1 MRIFAR
7 NKFLSF
13 FGGILSIIVIVLAYN
28 SVLKWSAE
36 EAHSVSSNY
45 SKCLGL
51 KSMANESEVLEVMGQ
66 PDSIYVAEPGQQK
79 GRRVLLYK
87 NPSGMDDDNRI
98 YVDTSTSRVLLVYCS
113 NDRIK

>member
-1 MRIFAR
+1 MKIFAR
-7 NKFLSF
+7 NKALSF
-13 FGGILSIIVIVLAYN
+13 FCGILLIIVIVAVYN
-28 SVLKWSAE
+28 SVLRRSAGE
-36 EAHSVSSNY
+36 VHSVSSNY

-66 PDSIYVAEPGQQK
+66 PDSIYVAESGQQK

-113 NDRIK
+113 NDRVK